1 MADNNRRGPGQ
12 GAGPAPEKAKDFKG
26 TSKRLLSYLAP
37 QKVTFILVFFL
48 AVGSTVFSIVGPK
61 ILGLATTKIA
71 EGAFG
76 AMSNSDTSIPA
87 SSFFDMEYVFRVLFL
102 LGGLYILSS
111 LLNFIMNYTMSSV
124 SQKTV
129 YGLRN
134 EVKEKLDKLPLS
146 YFDKRTHGEILSRVT
161 NDMDTIS
168 GTLQQSLTQLLTSIV
183 TIIGIFIIMITIS
196 PVLTLVAL
204 VTLPTSA
211 FITIKITKKSQKYYA
226 GQQKHLGR
234 LSGHVEEMYAGHK
247 AVKVFNHEEKAIAK
261 FKEINEELY
270 NVGWKSQFMSG
281 IIFPALNFVSNL
293 GYVLVC
299 VLGGFFV
306 ARRTMN
312 IGDVQ
317 AFISY
322 MRSFTQPIV
331 QTANIANIIQ
341 STIAAAERVFEVLDE
356 EEEVAEVEDSKIIDN
371 VKGNVVF
378 DHVKFGYSPE
388 KIIINDMNINVK
400 SGQTIAIVG
409 PTGAGKTTL
418 INLLMRFY
426 ELNGGSI
433 SIDGVDITEMK
444 RADLHDIFGM
454 VLQDTWLYKG
464 TIFENIAYAKDEV
477 KMEEVVKASKSA
489 LSHHFIKTLSEG
501 YDTVLNEEASNISQ
515 GQKQLL
521 TIARAI
527 LKDPQILI
535 LDEATSNVDTRT
547 EILIQEAMDNLMEG
561 RTSFVIA
568 HRLSTI
574 RNADCIIVMAD
585 GSIVEQGTHDEL
597 LDKNGFYADLYNSQF
612 SEEAE

>member
-1 MADNNRRGPGQ
+1 MPPG
-12 GAGPAPEKAKDFKG
+12 GSHGRPGTAPQKAKDFKA
-26 TSKRLLSYLAP
+26 TSKRLISYLAP
-37 QKVTFILVFFL
+37 QKFTFILVFFL
-48 AVGSTVFSIVGPK
+48 AVGSTIFSIVGPK
-61 ILGLATTKIA
+61 ILGKATTKIA
-71 EGAFG
+71 EGVYA
-76 AMSNSDTSIPA
+76 ATMNKNTSLPT
-87 SSFFDMEYVFRVLFL
+87 SSFFDMEAVFRILVILAVL
-102 LGGLYILSS
+102 YVVSS
-111 LLNFIMNYTMSSV
+111 LLNLIMGYVMSSV
-124 SQKTV
+124 AQKTV

-134 EVKEKLDKLPLS
+134 EVKQKLDKLPLS

-161 NDMDTIS
+161 NDMDTIA
-168 GTLQQSLTQLLTSIV
+168 GTLQQSMTQLLTSVV

-196 PVLTLVAL
+196 PILTLVAL
-204 VTLPTSA
+204 VTIPLSGLVTV
-211 FITIKITKKSQKYYA
+211 KITKTSQKFYK
-226 GQQKHLGR
+226 GQQKYLGM
-234 LSGHVEEMYAGHK
+234 LSGHVEEMYSGHK
-247 AVKVFNHEEKAIAK
+247 AVKVFNHEEESVKK
-261 FKEINEELY
+261 FEEINEDLFK
-270 NVGWKSQFMSG
+270 VGWKSQFMSG
-281 IIFPALNFVSNL
+281 IIFPALNFISNL
-293 GYVLVC
+293 GYVVVC
-299 VLGGFFV
+299 VIGGVFV
-306 ARRTMN
+306 AKRTME

-331 QTANIANIIQ
+331 QTANIANVIQ
-341 STIAAAERVFEVLDE
+341 STVAAAERVFEVLDE
-356 EEEVAEVEDSKIIDN
+356 EEEIPNKKDSVVIKAP
-371 VKGNVVF
+371 KGDVVF
-378 DHVKFGYSPE
+378 DHVKFGYTPE
-388 KIIINDMNINVK
+388 KILINDMNINVK

-433 SIDGVDITEMK
+433 SIDGVNITDMK
-444 RADLHDIFGM
+444 REDLHAMFGM

-464 TIFENIAYAKDEV
+464 TIFENIAYGKEGAT
-477 KMEEVVKASKSA
+477 MEEVKKASKSA
-489 LSHHFIKTLSEG
+489 LSHHFVKTLSEG

-547 EILIQEAMDNLMEG
+547 EILIQEAMDNLMKG

-574 RNADCIIVMAD
+574 KNADCIIVMAN
-585 GSIVEQGTHDEL
+585 GSIVEQGSHHEL
-597 LDKNGFYADLYNSQF
+597 LEKDGFYAELYNSQF

>member
-1 MADNNRRGPGQ
+1 MAENRRSNGPGGQ
-12 GAGPAPEKAKDFKG
+12 MGAPEKAKDFKG
-26 TSKRLLSYLAP
+26 TSKRLLMYLAP
-37 QKVTFILVFFL
+37 QKHLFIIVFFL
-48 AVGSTVFSIVGPK
+48 AIGSTIFSIVGPK
-61 ILGLATTKIA
+61 VLGMATTKIA
-71 EGAFG
+71 EGAY
-76 AMSNSDTSIPA
+76 ALSMNTDTSIAA
-87 SSFFDMEYVFRVLFL
+87 SSFFDMEYVFKILFM
-102 LGGLYILSS
+102 LGTLYVLSS
-111 LLNFIMNYTMSSV
+111 VLSFIMNYTMSSV
-124 SQKTV
+124 SQNTV

-134 EVKEKLDKLPLS
+134 EVKDKLDKLPLS
-146 YFDKRTHGEILSRVT
+146 YFDSKPHGEILSRVT
-161 NDMDTIS
+161 NDMDTIA
-168 GTLQQSLTQLLTSIV
+168 GTLQQSLTQLLTSLV
-183 TIIGIFIIMITIS
+183 TIIGIFIIMLTIS

-204 VTLPTSA
+204 ITLPTSA
-211 FITIKITKKSQKYYA
+211 FITVKITKRSQKYYA

-247 AVKVFNHEEKAIAK
+247 AVKIFNHEEKAIKK
-261 FKEINEELY
+261 FKEINDELY

-293 GYVLVC
+293 GYVIVC
-299 VLGGFFV
+299 IMGGVFV
-306 ARRTMN
+306 AKRTMN

-356 EEEVAEVEDSKIIDN
+356 QEEEPDKKDSKKIEK
-371 VKGNVVF
+371 VAGNVVF
-378 DHVKFGYSPE
+378 DHVKFGYSE
-388 KIIINDMNINVK
+388 DKILINDMNIDVK

-418 INLLMRFY
+418 INLIMRFY

-433 SIDGVDITEMK
+433 SIDGVNIKDMK
-444 RADLHDIFGM
+444 RSDLHDMFGM

-464 TIFENIAYAKDEV
+464 TIFENIAYAKEDAT
-477 KMEEVVKASKSA
+477 MSEVVSASKSA
-489 LSHHFIKTLSEG
+489 LSHHFIKTLSDG
-501 YDTVLNEEASNISQ
+501 YETILNEEASNISQ

-527 LKDPQILI
+527 LKDPDILI

-547 EILIQEAMDNLMEG
+547 EILIQEAMDNLMAG

-574 RNADCIIVMAD
+574 RNADCIIVMAN

-597 LDKNGFYADLYNSQF
+597 LAKDGFYAELHNSQF
-612 SEEAE
+612 SEEQE